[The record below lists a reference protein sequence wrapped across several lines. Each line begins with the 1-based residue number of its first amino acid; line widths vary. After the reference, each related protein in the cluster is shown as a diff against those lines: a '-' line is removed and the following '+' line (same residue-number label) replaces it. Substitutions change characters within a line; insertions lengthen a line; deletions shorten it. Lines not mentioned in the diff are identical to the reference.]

1 MEETIDEDLRKLADA
16 CRAETIAMLLAVD
29 PLEYEHEFDGD
40 EEHTVIEPYVPI
52 EDFVGLREGST
63 DPMACPS
70 ESLVDEDD
78 FEYAPAADPLPYFR
92 SDASGSGSQ
101 GNDVSTWFTLDDKAL
116 MGALCLRFFNAPPP
130 PTEDDFEPTDS
141 TEEAS
146 EDPQGSGSPSDAG
159 AQDGERRRK
168 TARYVAER
176 AMDHY
181 WRYHPTTG
189 PQHPDALP
197 VRHPR
202 ALTLIMREPPPVPRG
217 LGTPATPRE
226 GARGV
231 LRTRRRREDDDDD
244 AEQSRPTCK
253 RRLG

>member
-101 GNDVSTWFTLDDKAL
+101 
-116 MGALCLRFFNAPPP
+116 
-130 PTEDDFEPTDS
+130 EDDFEPTDS